1 MMASSL
7 ECLTSDLGLR
17 RLHAG
22 GAMTDSYRRPRD
34 TLLSLNFLP
43 PSRRKEMKK
52 RSGREPLVA
61 A

>member
-34 TLLSLNFLP
+34 ILLFLP
-43 PSRRKEMKK
+43 PPGAEGKEKAL
-52 RSGREPLVA
+52 RGGRL
-61 A
+61 